1 MKKNDDAPK
10 WSERHRTWRR
20 IGRRHV
26 IGKPVTYLL
35 MAEDPLD
42 VSNRLPASD
51 DETVS
56 YRQRDRASNPLALS
70 DVGASQQIV
79 SFRHDPEYAVLLWQQ
94 RQLRRGTDAVKYI
107 CTSRSILAD
116 AQQ

>member
-1 MKKNDDAPK
+1 
-10 WSERHRTWRR
+10 
-20 IGRRHV
+20 
-26 IGKPVTYLL
+26 

-56 YRQRDRASNPLALS
+56 YRQRDRASNPFALS

-116 AQQ
+116 VQQITILF